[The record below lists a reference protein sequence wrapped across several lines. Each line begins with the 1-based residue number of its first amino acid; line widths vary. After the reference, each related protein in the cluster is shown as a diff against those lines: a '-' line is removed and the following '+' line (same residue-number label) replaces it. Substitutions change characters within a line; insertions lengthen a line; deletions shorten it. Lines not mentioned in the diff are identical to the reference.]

1 MIVCRVHSLALQSE
15 ATCRKKSVSGKLLS
29 YTVDRGPH
37 IKPYSVILIMVRY
50 VFTISHNAFTLLGSV
65 FASIMPGILVT
76 LLLFIVIAIS
86 L

>member
-15 ATCRKKSVSGKLLS
+15 ATCRKKSVRGKLLS
-29 YTVDRGPH
+29 YTVPH
-37 IKPYSVILIMVRY
+37 IKPYSVILIILRY

-65 FASIMPGILVT
+65 FASIMPGILVM